1 MRECLYNM
9 NMKKPQVLAM
19 YLPQYHRVKEN
30 DEWWGEG
37 FTEWTAVRKSEP
49 LFDGHNQPR
58 KPLNNR
64 YYDLLDKSTMEWQA
78 ELANKYG
85 IDGFCFYHYWFKDGR
100 RILEKPAEN
109 LLEWKDL
116 PMRFCF
122 SWANEPWGRS
132 WSNVNT
138 PNTWANKFEKRDEGI
153 EQQDDGVLLP
163 QKYGDEK
170 QWEEHFAYL
179 LPFFQ
184 DERYIRLDGKPV
196 FIIYR
201 PDVMYSVPRMII
213 YWQKLAKKAGLK
225 GIYVIGTNM
234 RNDIPGIDAS
244 MLQLPGCLNSVTAM
258 QRREVVGG
266 SMAFREYDAMWEN
279 LLQCR
284 LPKEKKTFFCGL
296 VDFDNSPRN
305 GRHGWFIKDTT
316 VAKFKDH
323 FTKLVKKSMARQNEF
338 VFLNAWNEWGES
350 CYLEPDQ
357 KNGYAYLEA
366 VRDTM
371 SYDIDCGD
379 ISEIAISHNAE
390 STPVDFLQKKVF
402 MYHHRYKFLHY
413 WMWQREQGTGI
424 DNFFKTRNIKSIAL
438 YGVGI
443 EGKHFRDELY
453 AEGMELS
460 YAIDRQ
466 GSILHDRFPIY
477 RIDDELPEVDAIVVS
492 VIDEFFSIYKLLSEK
507 VNCPIYSLEEV
518 VYES

>member
-1 MRECLYNM
+1 MD
-9 NMKKPQVLAM
+9 MKKPQVLAM

-37 FTEWTAVRKSEP
+37 FTEWTAVKKSEP

-58 KPLNNR
+58 KPLDNR

-78 ELANKYG
+78 ELAKKYG

-109 LLEWKDL
+109 LLEWQDV

-132 WSNVNT
+132 WSNVNS
-138 PNTWANKFEKRDEGI
+138 PNTWANKFEKNDEGI
-153 EQQDDGVLLP
+153 DQQDDGVLLP

-179 LPFFQ
+179 LPFFK
-184 DERYIRLDGKPV
+184 DKRYITLDDKPV

-201 PDVMYSVPRMII
+201 PDVIYSLPRMLA
-213 YWQKLAKKAGLK
+213 YWQILAKRAGLN

-234 RNDIPGIDAS
+234 RHDIPGMDAR

-258 QRREVVGG
+258 HRREVSGG
-266 SMAFREYDAMWEN
+266 SMAYREYDAMWEN
-279 LLQCR
+279 LLQR
-284 LPKEKKTFFCGL
+284 ELPSEGRTYLCGL

-305 GRHGWFIKDTT
+305 GRHGWFIKGTT
-316 VAKFKDH
+316 AAKFKGY
-323 FTKLVKKSMARQNEF
+323 FTKLVQKSMMHQNDL

-357 KNGYAYLEA
+357 TNGYAYLEA
-366 VRDTM
+366 VYDTM
-371 SYDIDCGD
+371 SSIRSCEVFPATMDTP
-379 ISEIAISHNAE
+379 ENE
-390 STPVDFLQKKVF
+390 STAIDFLQKKVF
-402 MYHHRYKFLHY
+402 MFHHRYKFLHY
-413 WMWQREQGTGI
+413 WMWLREQGIGL
-424 DNFFKTRNIKSIAL
+424 DSFFKQRKIKSIAL
-438 YGVGI
+438 YGLGI

-453 AEGMELS
+453 AEGMEIS

-466 GSILHDRFPIY
+466 GNMLHDRFPVY
-477 RIDDELPEVDAIVVS
+477 RMSDDLPEVDAIVVS
-492 VIDEFFSIYKLLSEK
+492 VIDEFFPIYKMLQDK
-507 VNCPIYSLEEV
+507 VNCRVYSLEEV
-518 VYES
+518 VYEC